1 MQTKKRYKKRS
12 KKLKPKKL
20 KPKKLKPK
28 KFKNFITYNGLN
40 GKEKSWYLYV
50 INKNR

>member
-1 MQTKKRYKKRS
+1 MVKKTQTKKRYKKRS

-20 KPKKLKPK
+20 KPKKL
-28 KFKNFITYNGLN
+28 KNFITYNGLN